1 MKNRKK
7 ALSTFAAM
15 AALSFSSEPNPL
27 FHKPSKESERDRNLR
42 LKQFEIENNKANGLK
57 EFIYGNESIWALN
70 KKNADKK
77 ARMNNLSL
85 DSYNPPT
92 K

>member
-1 MKNRKK
+1 MKNKR
-7 ALSTFAAM
+7 AAILAFTAM
-15 AALSFSSEPNPL
+15 AMASDPRL
-27 FHKPSKESERDRNLR
+27 FTNANASESEEYHNE
-42 LKQFEIENNKANGLK
+42 KIKIFEIEKNKANGLK
-57 EFIYGNESIWALN
+57 EFIYGNQSIWALN

-77 ARMNNLSL
+77 ARLNNISL